1 MKLFVLIKEDMPLAY
16 QGVQGGHAVA
26 QWLLDN
32 TQNPIW
38 QNETL
43 VFLKCKDLD
52 LWMMKLNDLG
62 IKYSTFRE
70 PDMNNIVTA
79 IATVVEDEKI
89 FKKLNLI
96 GT

>member
-1 MKLFVLIKEDMPLAY
+1 
-16 QGVQGGHAVA
+16 
-26 QWLLDN
+26 
-32 TQNPIW
+32 
-38 QNETL
+38 
-43 VFLKCKDLD
+43 
-52 LWMMKLNDLG
+52 MKLNDLG